1 MERNSLQSLDFT
13 VVILNDCVSAYP
25 QLEWIEWK
33 DQVRKQMISQG
44 DHWSMTTLSGQ
55 DIWDCLERNNIDR
68 AHVVQWKPVE
78 DTMYRVSIPIR
89 DHK

>member
-1 MERNSLQSLDFT
+1 MARNSLESLDFT

-78 DTMYRVSIPIR
+78 DTMYRVSMPIL
-89 DHK
+89 DQK

>member
-1 MERNSLQSLDFT
+1 MARNSLQSLDFT

-55 DIWDCLERNNIDR
+55 DIWECLERNNIDR

-78 DTMYRVSIPIR
+78 DTMYRVSMPIR

>member
-1 MERNSLQSLDFT
+1 MARNSLQSLDFT

-68 AHVVQWKPVE
+68 AHVVQWKHVE
-78 DTMYRVSIPIR
+78 DTMYRVSMPIR

>member
-1 MERNSLQSLDFT
+1 MARNSLESLDFT

-44 DHWSMTTLSGQ
+44 DYWSMTTLSGQ

-78 DTMYRVSIPIR
+78 DTMYRVSMPIR

>member
-1 MERNSLQSLDFT
+1 MARNSLESLDFT

-44 DHWSMTTLSGQ
+44 DHWSMATLSGQ

-68 AHVVQWKPVE
+68 AHVVHWKPIE
-78 DTMYRVSIPIR
+78 DTMYRVSMPIR

>member
-1 MERNSLQSLDFT
+1 MARNSLESLDFT

-33 DQVRKQMISQG
+33 DQVRKKMISQG

-78 DTMYRVSIPIR
+78 DTMYRVSMPIR

>member
-1 MERNSLQSLDFT
+1 MARNSLQSLDFT

-55 DIWDCLERNNIDR
+55 DIWECLERNNIDR

-78 DTMYRVSIPIR
+78 DTMYRVSMPIR
-89 DHK
+89 DDK